1 MKDIS
6 QIMKQAKAM
15 QEKMNEL
22 QEKVEKQEI
31 EGSSGGGMV
40 KVTLNGKHQ
49 AKKVEIDKSLLN
61 ENELDVLEDLIVA
74 AINDASKKIAENMN
88 SELGSMS
95 GGLNLPPGMKLP
107 F

>member
-22 QEKVEKQEI
+22 QEKVEKTEV
-31 EGSSGGGMV
+31 EGSSGGGLV
-40 KVTLNGKHQ
+40 KVFVNGKHH
-49 AKKVEIDKSLLN
+49 AKKVSIDKSLLIG
-61 ENELDVLEDLIVA
+61 EEVEVLEDLIVA
-74 AINDASKKIAENMN
+74 AINDATKKVSDNMN

>member
-1 MKDIS
+1 MNNIS

-22 QEKVEKQEI
+22 QKKVEQELV

-40 KVTLNGKHQ
+40 KVLLNGKHV
-49 AKKVEIDKSLLN
+49 ATKVTIDHSLIIKD
-61 ENELDVLEDLIVA
+61 EADVLEDLIVA
-74 AINDASKKIAENMN
+74 AINDATKKISEKMSN
-88 SELGSMS
+88 ELGSLS
-95 GGLNLPPGMKLP
+95 GGLDLPPGMKLP